1 MKSCKHCDKAATD
14 WRYGGMNPACPD
26 CVVRELAKSP
36 RHHREAAFD
45 HVMKH
50 RGEVTWLA
58 AEAGILRDIDTPEDL
73 EKAAL
78 LLKEFYH

>member
-1 MKSCKHCDKAATD
+1 MKTCKHCDKAATD

-50 RGEVTWLA
+50 RGEA
-58 AEAGILRDIDTPEDL
+58 AAHELRRRWNEEYARL
-73 EKAAL
+73 RAL
-78 LLKEFYH
+78 REERK